1 MTKAQEKALNK
12 IRKLV
17 EDGFYSDEYEIKKWE
32 VEENEFFVS
41 LYVVYGMKNDE
52 GTLGEVFA
60 RDHAHLFV
68 GKKGGITYP
77 VHKLLKNGKFKCYTK
92 RFKGYSILQ
101 TVVDQM

>member
-17 EDGFYSDEYEIKKWE
+17 ENQFYNDEYEIKKWE

-41 LYVVYGMKNDE
+41 LVVVYGMKNDN
-52 GTLGEVFA
+52 GTLAEVFA
-60 RDHAHLFV
+60 RDHAQLFI

-77 VHKLLKNGKFKCYTK
+77 VCRFLKNGKFKTYTK
-92 RFKGYSILQ
+92 RFKGSILQ
-101 TVVDQM
+101 AVIDQR

>member
-17 EDGFYSDEYEIKKWE
+17 ENQFYNDEYEIKKWE

-41 LYVVYGMKNDE
+41 LVVVYGMKNDN
-52 GTLGEVFA
+52 GTLAEVFA
-60 RDHAHLFV
+60 RDHAQLFI
-68 GKKGGITYP
+68 GKKGGVTYP
-77 VHKLLKNGKFKCYTK
+77 VSKTLKNGNFKWYTK

-101 TVVDQM
+101 AVIDQR